1 MAIILFVSSAR
12 GMTSA
17 CCASC
22 PACPCETGTGFALKF
37 RLAMLLI
44 IMIITLLKIMIM
56 TINDCGGD
64 DNLEQLIFRSDTKH
78 VHNYDNSSK
87 QILLHSNPKPKS
99 YNAPALL

>member
-44 IMIITLLKIMIM
+44 IMIITLLIIMII
-56 TINDCGGD
+56 INDDGD
-64 DNLEQLIFRSDTKH
+64 DNLEQLTFRSNTKH
-78 VHNYDNSSK
+78 VHNYDNQFCK
-87 QILLHSNPKPKS
+87 ADTATQ
-99 YNAPALL
+99 